1 MDLSLLIAR
10 LREAHPDAACAL
22 EHQSPFQLL
31 VATILSAQC
40 TDARVNKVTP
50 GLFARYPDA
59 AAMSRVSQEELEEI
73 IRSTGFYRNKARAI
87 RAASTRIEETFGG
100 WVPWSMEELLTLAGV
115 ARKTANVVLG
125 VAYGLSEGVVVDTH
139 VERIARRLGL
149 SSGKN
154 PEEVERDLMRLL
166 PHEEWIHFAHLL
178 IFHGRRT
185 CVARKPLCGD
195 CPVVDLCPS
204 GPYFLG
210 GQIPPWERKGGA
222 AKQKAA
228 PARRKKAA
236 VAAKKKG
243 GAKKERPA
251 KKRKPAKKKG
261 PAKRKGHAPSKRFA
275 KREEPAARRRK
286 AR

>member
-1 MDLSLLIAR
+1 MDLRLLISR
-10 LREAHPDAACAL
+10 LREAYPDAACAL
-22 EHQSPFQLL
+22 EHRSPFQLL

-40 TDARVNKVTP
+40 TDARVNMVTP
-50 GLFARYPDA
+50 GLFEKFPDA
-59 AAMSRVSQEELEEI
+59 AAMSRASQEELEEI
-73 IRSTGFYRNKARAI
+73 VRSTGFYRNKASAI
-87 RAASTRIEETFGG
+87 RAASIRIEEAFGG
-100 WVPWSMEELLTLAGV
+100 SVPRSMEELLTLAGV

-139 VERIARRLGL
+139 VDRIARRLGL

-166 PHEEWIHFAHLL
+166 PQEEWIDFSHLL

-185 CVARKPLCGD
+185 CVARGPHCVD

-210 GQIPPWERKGGA
+210 GQVPPWERRAGV
-222 AKQKAA
+222 AK
-228 PARRKKAA
+228 KKAA
-236 VAAKKKG
+236 AGRRKAPPAGRRKGTARKKPPKKNRLPTKRRAPAPRKG
-243 GAKKERPA
+243 GAKRG
-251 KKRKPAKKKG
+251 KRG
-261 PAKRKGHAPSKRFA
+261 
-275 KREEPAARRRK
+275 AAVRRK

>member
-1 MDLSLLIAR
+1 VEIRLLIHR
-10 LREAHPDAACAL
+10 LREAYPDAACAL

-40 TDARVNKVTP
+40 TDARVNMVTP

-73 IRSTGFYRNKARAI
+73 VRSTGFYRNKAKAI
-87 RAASTRIEETFGG
+87 RAASNRLVETFGG
-100 WVPWSMEELLTLAGV
+100 SVPRSIEELLTLAGV

-149 SSGKN
+149 TRGKS

-166 PHEEWIHFAHLL
+166 PREEWINFAHLL

-185 CVARKPLCGD
+185 CIARKPLCAD
-195 CPVVDLCPS
+195 CPVIDLCPS

-210 GQIPPWERKGGA
+210 GQTPPWERKGG
-222 AKQKAA
+222 
-228 PARRKKAA
+228 
-236 VAAKKKG
+236 G
-243 GAKKERPA
+243 
-251 KKRKPAKKKG
+251 KRKPAAPKRKRKSAAPKRKR
-261 PAKRKGHAPSKRFA
+261 PAKRKSSAGSKEARAPRGKKA
-275 KREEPAARRRK
+275 K
-286 AR
+286 